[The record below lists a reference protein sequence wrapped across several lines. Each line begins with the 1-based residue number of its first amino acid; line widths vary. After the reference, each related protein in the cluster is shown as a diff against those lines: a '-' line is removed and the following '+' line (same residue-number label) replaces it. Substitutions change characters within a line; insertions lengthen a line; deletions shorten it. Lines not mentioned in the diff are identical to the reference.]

1 MLCLRGSN
9 FGFAVFG
16 EQIIEGVQ
24 AAGGGNSVTSVP
36 QQPDIIPLKEV
47 EKHAILVAMRRLGV

>member
-16 EQIIEGVQ
+16 EQIIEGIGLL
-24 AAGGGNSVTSVP
+24 AGREEQEGG
-36 QQPDIIPLKEV
+36 E
-47 EKHAILVAMRRLGV
+47 E